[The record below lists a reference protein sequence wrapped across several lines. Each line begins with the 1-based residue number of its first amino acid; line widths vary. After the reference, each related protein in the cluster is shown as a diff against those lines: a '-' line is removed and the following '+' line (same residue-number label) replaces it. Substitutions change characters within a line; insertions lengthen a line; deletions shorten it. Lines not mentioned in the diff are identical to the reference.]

1 MLSARLAT
9 PGDMT
14 AIQAITDAAY
24 TPYIGMLGQKPLP
37 MTEDYLPIIVA
48 GGVWMVA
55 RDGAEVAVLV
65 LEPEPDHMLIFSLA
79 VLPAAQGGGI
89 GRWML
94 RLAEDQA
101 RARGLMEMR
110 LFTNARM
117 TRNIGIY
124 TAFGYIEQGR
134 RALPDR
140 VDWIMVDMAKPLA
153 ARISP

>member
-89 GRWML
+89 GR
-94 RLAEDQA
+94 
-101 RARGLMEMR
+101 
-110 LFTNARM
+110 
-117 TRNIGIY
+117 
-124 TAFGYIEQGR
+124 
-134 RALPDR
+134 
-140 VDWIMVDMAKPLA
+140 
-153 ARISP
+153 

>member
-1 MLSARLAT
+1 
-9 PGDMT
+9 
-14 AIQAITDAAY
+14 
-24 TPYIGMLGQKPLP
+24 
-37 MTEDYLPIIVA
+37 
-48 GGVWMVA
+48 
-55 RDGAEVAVLV
+55 
-65 LEPEPDHMLIFSLA
+65 
-79 VLPAAQGGGI
+79 
-89 GRWML
+89 ML

-124 TAFGYIEQGR
+124 TALGYIEQGR